1 MGYRV
6 SQSEWSAEFQ
16 FRASGPERAG
26 GILQLWY
33 TKDGQSRIGTSS
45 IYTVGQFDGFALVI
59 DTHGGRVCINPVA
72 YCCVLIIT
80 VTNLF
85 HRVEVSVDS

>member
-1 MGYRV
+1 MDDWMNNDNAYSV

-33 TKDGQSRIGTSS
+33 TKDGRARIGTSS
-45 IYTVGQFDGFALVI
+45 IYTVGQFDGFALVV
-59 DTHGGRVCINPVA
+59 DTHGGRVRISP
-72 YCCVLIIT
+72 YRRIEHQLISST
-80 VTNLF
+80 GW
-85 HRVEVSVDS
+85 